1 MVHQYLESSIVFLF
15 ISQEF
20 CILFRMEEEEG
31 GEESLIGGNVILKT
45 TLNWRVGCLALHS
58 C

>member
-20 CILFRMEEEEG
+20 CILFRMVEEEG
-31 GEESLIGGNVILKT
+31 GEESLKV
-45 TLNWRVGCLALHS
+45 
-58 C
+58 